1 MKYDL
6 MYFIGDSFTK
16 AEGMGEDTKKEVTVE
31 TRWSKQVSDH
41 FDLKHINMAEGGTGL
56 KRCYHKLIEDI
67 ELFKKT
73 KKIPFVV
80 VVYPMFLRMI
90 ETYSNKH
97 GLIGNILA
105 ADNLYNDEFI
115 EIFIRDFVNEKYLY
129 TNQIATILSI
139 QNYLKQN
146 DIDFVDAPMENLDIC
161 CESLPMLKNYPDLNF
176 RMLDTSNMIM
186 PAISSQIEPNC
197 FIMSNGHLGHWNL
210 KGNQI
215 AAKLLIDKIS
225 ERYGDNFN

>member
-1 MKYDL
+1 MGRLEKP
-6 MYFIGDSFTK
+6 K
-16 AEGMGEDTKKEVTVE
+16 AFFRNIRSISVPGSVLLLIFFSVLLSQLTLKIYSQPKN
-31 TRWSKQVSDH
+31 VS
-41 FDLKHINMAEGGTGL
+41 LAK
-56 KRCYHKLIEDI
+56 
-67 ELFKKT
+67 
-73 KKIPFVV
+73 
-80 VVYPMFLRMI
+80 
-90 ETYSNKH
+90 S
-97 GLIGNILA
+97 NILQSFNSG
-105 ADNLYNDEFI
+105 DVQLLSGLMNDEFI

-186 PAISSQIEPNC
+186 PAVSSQIEPNC